1 MYTEPLFGAKLV
13 NNCIHNLNP
22 LIVVYYFYAIDSKL
36 QADVSHNGTPD
47 ALNQAP
53 G

>member
-1 MYTEPLFGAKLV
+1 MYTEPLFGAGVV
-13 NNCIHNLNP
+13 NSCIHNSNP
-22 LIVVYYFYAIDSKL
+22 LIVVYYFYAIDFKV
-36 QADVSHNGTPD
+36 QADVSYNGTPD